1 MALQHEFVF
10 VSNEKKGWIL

>member
-1 MALQHEFVF
+1 MTLQHEFVF